1 MKKMKTLLVCLFL
14 FGIGTAYGVE
24 AQSKKQKSAP
34 VLEPTIRVAIVKDVN
49 AALLEAKGAYRVVRE
64 DTKAVLSS
72 GSTGKRFVVQ
82 PISEGLRW
90 GEEYPDVY
98 QISVEPLSANT
109 MMYVNGMQYKGKVCV
124 YSNAEGVICI
134 VNEVS
139 LEDYVK
145 STLSTQLEAPL
156 SQEAMASYVIAS
168 RTAAYVKSL
177 QNKERLWD
185 VLASDEKYYG
195 YGMTH
200 QKNGVDDAVDSTKHI
215 VLVKENAPVLNVTL
229 SKSQAEELA
238 QKGFDAK
245 KILKSICPGSGLT
258 TTVEAKPVR

>member
-1 MKKMKTLLVCLFL
+1 MKKLSTLLMSLFF
-14 FGIGTAYGVE
+14 FGTFLHATE
-24 AQSKKQKSAP
+24 EQAKKQKSASCQ
-34 VLEPTIRVAIVKDVN
+34 EPTIRVAIAKDVN
-49 AALLEAKGAYRVVRE
+49 AALLEAKGAYRVIRE
-64 DTKAVLSS
+64 DTKEVLSS

-82 PISEGLRW
+82 PIAEGLRW

-98 QISVEPLSANT
+98 QITIEPLSSNT
-109 MMYVNGMQYKGKVCV
+109 MMYVNGMQYKGKVSV

-139 LEDYVK
+139 LEDYIK

-168 RTAAYVKSL
+168 RTGAYLKSL
-177 QNKERLWD
+177 QNKGKLWD
-185 VLASDEKYYG
+185 VVASEEKYYG
-195 YGMTH
+195 YGMTKR
-200 QKNGVDDAVDSTKHI
+200 KNGVDDAVDSTKYI
-215 VLVKENAPVLNVTL
+215 VLVKENAPVLNIAL
-229 SKSQAEELA
+229 SKNQAEELA
-238 QKGFDAK
+238 QRGFDAK